1 MSRRQENIPDHIA
14 GRKHIIQILQEE
26 LQGPSPQGDPIDC
39 TTEIVFKER
48 EASYGPWKQQG
59 SGEEI
64 LQRDGPLKR
73 YGIGV
78 LHPMEIPDDAPIEE
92 TPEEAEGGEGDV
104 FTKDAQT
111 QIDKI
116 VDQSGD
122 DSAIDATSDDLDLAN
137 ANQYRPSTIGI
148 SFLADLRNEDTL
160 RVRVTGGR
168 YDPKIISVAGTQRS
182 WWLRR
187 PLKVITSFSAQTL
200 NEQTGLI
207 PATTSESTNT
217 EGLIL
222 SIEVFVRPSNHGRL
236 ITVCAVNRT
245 YHTGLIDTRCVF
257 QVQLS
262 ATIDNASGS
271 AGILPYSTPEKQQP
285 DEEEESLALLYRS
298 VQTYAV
304 GHGCAADWEKPVSGR
319 TQRVSAESLPEYEV
333 PSITAEVSRR
343 DGTPLRIRMALLAGL
358 TKNEDP
364 FDALNELANE
374 YEAWIKERT
383 KEAAQLPFAH
393 QAAAQRHLAACA
405 RCLERM
411 RGGIAYLQRDT
422 TALSAFQ
429 LANHAILL
437 QQLRQHREPRRL
449 SFDARTHRIVFDK
462 AYDEPDLLNTGTRG
476 SWYAFQAAFLLASVI
491 STADPAAP
499 DREAVELIWF
509 PTGGGKTE
517 AYLGLAAFSM
527 FLRRLRNPTDT
538 GVNVLTR
545 YTLRLLT
552 AQQFQRAAGLACA
565 MEYLRQRDT
574 NQQELGETPFTIG
587 IWLGSASTPNTRQSA
602 RKILARLARGE
613 REAENPFLLDRCPWC
628 GAQMGPIK
636 HSRRPPRSVPRV
648 LGYERSKDSVI
659 LRCTDQLC
667 PFHRQ
672 LPVYVIDEDI
682 YAHRPTIV
690 IGTIDKFAM
699 LAWRPE
705 ARSLFGID
713 SHGKRSCSPPGLI
726 IQDELHLIAGPLGS
740 LAGLYETIIEE
751 LCTDHRATPSIR
763 PKIVS
768 STATIR
774 RYEDQIRHLY
784 ARTDTALFPP
794 PGLKAGDSFFARYAR
809 DTTGTLL
816 PGRVYL
822 GVHGSGL
829 GSLQTAQVRTITA
842 LLQAPM
848 SLPEAAR
855 DPWWTLV
862 TFFNSLREL
871 GTTLSLFQSDIPNRF
886 KAVRQ
891 RLGIPWQEVR
901 RLTNVRELTG
911 RLRSDEVPQAIQALD
926 VPYGSNEL
934 PVDVCLASNIIE
946 VGIDISRL
954 SLLCVVGQPKTTAQ
968 YIQVTGRVG
977 RIWNERPGLVVTIYS
992 PSKPRDRSHFEQ
1004 FRSYHERLYSHVEPT
1019 SVTPFSA
1026 PALDRALHAIL
1037 TIYARHLGDAD
1048 LAQSP
1053 YPYPGDLVDRA
1064 SDLIRARVDLVD
1076 PNEREA
1082 CEEILKRR
1090 AAQWRRWERTR
1101 WSSTQATQD
1110 APLLRE
1116 AGGYVPREWVRL
1128 SWPTPTSM
1136 RTVDAECDA
1145 IITSLYLNEEP

>member
-1 MSRRQENIPDHIA
+1 MREVQENLPNHIA
-14 GRKHIIQILQEE
+14 GREHVIQTLREE

-39 TTEIVFKER
+39 STQIVFDEPK
-48 EASYGPWKQQG
+48 ASYGPWKQQG

-78 LHPMEIPDDAPIEE
+78 LYPLEVLDEATNEE
-92 TPEEAEGGEGDV
+92 TTAGVEGGERELL
-104 FTKDAQT
+104 TKDAQT
-111 QIDKI
+111 QISEIADRAGEI
-116 VDQSGD
+116 AIDSNSGD
-122 DSAIDATSDDLDLAN
+122 PDLAN

-148 SFLADLRNEDTL
+148 SFLPHLRDEDTL
-160 RVRVTGGR
+160 RVSVTGGR
-168 YDPKIISVAGTQRS
+168 YDPKIIRVAGTERS

-187 PLKVITSFSAQTL
+187 PIQIITTFSAQML
-200 NEQTGLI
+200 NQRTGLI
-207 PATTSESTNT
+207 PAATTESTNT
-217 EGLIL
+217 EGLTL
-222 SIEVFVRPSNHGRL
+222 ATEVFVRPSGQGRL
-236 ITVCAVNRT
+236 VTVCAVNRT
-245 YHTGLIDTRCVF
+245 PQAGPIDTCCVF
-257 QVQLS
+257 QIQLS
-262 ATIDNASGS
+262 VTVKNASGT
-271 AGILPYSTPEKQQP
+271 AGILPYPTPQKQQP
-285 DEEEESLALLYRS
+285 DEEEESLALLYRD

-304 GHGCAADWEKPVSGR
+304 GHGCAADWDTPVSGKTHR
-319 TQRVSAESLPEYEV
+319 ASAESLPACEV
-333 PSITAEVSRR
+333 PSITPEVLSR

-358 TKNEDP
+358 TKDEDP

-374 YEAWIKERT
+374 YEAWIKGRT
-383 KEAAQLPFAH
+383 KEAACLPGTH
-393 QAAAQRHLAACA
+393 QAAAQRHLAECA

-411 RGGIAYLQRDT
+411 CDGIAYLQRDT
-422 TALSAFQ
+422 TAFAAFQ

-437 QQLRQHREPRRL
+437 QQVRQYREPRRL
-449 SFDARTHRIVFDK
+449 NFDARTHRLTFDQ
-462 AYDEPDLLNTGTRG
+462 AYPEPDLLNTGTRG

-491 STADPAAP
+491 STADGSAR
-499 DREAVELIWF
+499 DRETVELIWF

-552 AQQFQRAAGLACA
+552 AQQFQRAAGLICA
-565 MEYLRQRDT
+565 MEYLRRRGT
-574 NQQELGETPFTIG
+574 NQQGLGDTPFTIG
-587 IWLGSASTPNTRQSA
+587 IWLGSATTPNKRQDA
-602 RKILARLARGE
+602 RTILARLVRGV
-613 REAENPFLLDRCPWC
+613 RETENPFLLDRCPWC
-628 GAQMGPIK
+628 GAQMGSIK
-636 HSRRPPRSVPRV
+636 YRRRPPRGVPRV
-648 LGYERSKDSVI
+648 FGYERSKNSVI
-659 LRCTDQLC
+659 LRCTDQQC
-667 PFHRQ
+667 PFQRQ

-713 SHGKRSCSPPGLI
+713 SHGNRTCSPPGLI

-751 LCTDHRATPSIR
+751 LCTDHRATLPIR
-763 PKIVS
+763 PKLVS

-794 PGLKAGDSFFARYAR
+794 PGLTASDSFFARYAR
-809 DTTGTLL
+809 DTNGALL

-822 GVHGSGL
+822 GVHGRGL
-829 GSLQTAQVRTITA
+829 GSLQTAQVRTMTA

-848 SLPEAAR
+848 SLPEDAR
-855 DPWWTLV
+855 DPWWTLL

-871 GTTLSLFQSDIPNRF
+871 GTTLSLFQSDIRDRF
-886 KAVRQ
+886 KVMRH
-891 RLGIPWQEVR
+891 RLGIPWQELR
-901 RLTNVRELTG
+901 RLMNVKELTG
-911 RLRSDEVPQAIQALD
+911 RLHSDEVPQAIQALE
-926 VPYGSNEL
+926 VPYGSTER

-946 VGIDISRL
+946 VGIDITRL

-977 RIWNERPGLVVTIYS
+977 RRWNERPGLVVTIYS

-1037 TIYARHLGDAD
+1037 TIYARQLGDAE

-1053 YPYPGDLVDRA
+1053 YPYPSDLVDRA
-1064 SDLIRARVDLVD
+1064 SNLLRARADLVD
-1076 PNEREA
+1076 PNERKT
-1082 CEEILKRR
+1082 CEQILKSRI
-1090 AAQWRRWERTR
+1090 AEWQRWERTR
-1101 WSSTQATQD
+1101 WSDIRATQD

-1116 AGGYVPREWVRL
+1116 AGGYVPREWVHL

-1145 IITSLYLNEEP
+1145 IITSLYLSDEE